1 LENLILIPSAC
12 QVAKPSIYVII
23 PPKEEGLGFM
33 AKRILLVEDDPA
45 VLRAVSYMLGKE
57 GYEVL
62 TASNGLDGLTKAKGE
77 SPDLLI
83 LDVMLPGI
91 DGFEI
96 CHRLRAE
103 PQTAQLPILML
114 SAKGQAA
121 DKSMGLQV
129 GANEYLTK
137 PVERLVLLGK
147 IEALLGAKK

>member
-1 LENLILIPSAC
+1 
-12 QVAKPSIYVII
+12 
-23 PPKEEGLGFM
+23 M
-33 AKRILLVEDDPA
+33 AKRILIIEDDPA
-45 VLRAVSYMLGKE
+45 VLRAISYMLEKE

-62 TASNGLDGLTKAKGE
+62 TAMNGLEGLTKAKGE
-77 SPDLLI
+77 NPDLLV

-91 DGFEI
+91 DGFEV

-103 PQTAQLPILML
+103 SQTAQLPILML

-147 IEALLGAKK
+147 VGDLLGAKK

>member
-1 LENLILIPSAC
+1 
-12 QVAKPSIYVII
+12 
-23 PPKEEGLGFM
+23 M
-33 AKRILLVEDDPA
+33 AKRILIVEDDPSL
-45 VLRAVSYMLGKE
+45 LRAVSYILEKE

-62 TASNGLDGLTKAKGE
+62 TAMNGLEGLTKAKGE
-77 SPDLLI
+77 NPDLLI

-91 DGFEI
+91 DGFEV

-103 PQTAQLPILML
+103 SQTAQLPILML

-121 DKSMGLQV
+121 DKTMGLQV

-147 IEALLGAKK
+147 VEALLGAKK

>member
-1 LENLILIPSAC
+1 
-12 QVAKPSIYVII
+12 
-23 PPKEEGLGFM
+23 M
-33 AKRILLVEDDPA
+33 AKRILIVEDDPA
-45 VLRAVSYMLGKE
+45 VLRAMSFILEKE

-62 TASNGLDGLTKAKGE
+62 TAVNGLEGLTKAKGE
-77 SPDLLI
+77 NPDLLI

-103 PQTAQLPILML
+103 SETAQLPILML

-121 DKSMGLQV
+121 DKAMGLQV

-137 PVERLVLLGK
+137 PVDRLVLLSTL
-147 IEALLGAKK
+147 EALLAAKK

>member
-1 LENLILIPSAC
+1 
-12 QVAKPSIYVII
+12 
-23 PPKEEGLGFM
+23 M
-33 AKRILLVEDDPA
+33 AKRILIIEDDPA
-45 VLRAVSYMLGKE
+45 VLRATSYILEKE

-62 TASNGLDGLTKAKGE
+62 TAMNGLEGLTKAKGE
-77 SPDLLI
+77 NPDLLI

-96 CHRLRAE
+96 CHRLRDEA
-103 PQTAQLPILML
+103 QTAQLPILML

-147 IEALLGAKK
+147 IESLLAAEK

>member
-1 LENLILIPSAC
+1 MANRILI
-12 QVAKPSIYVII
+12 I
-23 PPKEEGLGFM
+23 
-33 AKRILLVEDDPA
+33 EDDPA
-45 VLRAVSYMLGKE
+45 VLRAMSFMLEKE

-62 TASNGLDGLTKAKGE
+62 TATNGLEGLNKAKGE
-77 SPDLLI
+77 NPDLLI

-103 PQTAQLPILML
+103 SQTARLPILML

-121 DKSMGLQV
+121 DKAMGLQV

-137 PVERLVLLGK
+137 PVERLVLLDK
-147 IEALLGAKK
+147 VKALLAAEK

>member
-1 LENLILIPSAC
+1 MLTTPSAY
-12 QVAKPSIYVII
+12 AII
-23 PPKEEGLGFM
+23 PPEEKGEGGFM
-33 AKRILLVEDDPA
+33 AKRILIVEDDPA
-45 VLRAVSYMLGKE
+45 VLRAVSYMLEKE
-57 GYEVL
+57 GYNVL
-62 TASNGLDGLTKAKGE
+62 TAMDGLTGLAKAKGE
-77 SPDLLI
+77 NPDLLI

-91 DGFEI
+91 DGFEV
-96 CHRLRAE
+96 CHRLRSE

-147 IEALLGAKK
+147 IEALLETKK

>member
-1 LENLILIPSAC
+1 MP
-12 QVAKPSIYVII
+12 
-23 PPKEEGLGFM
+23 
-33 AKRILLVEDDPA
+33 KRILVIEDDPA
-45 VLRAVSYMLGKE
+45 VLRAMSFMLEKE

-62 TASNGLDGLTKAKGE
+62 TAVNGLEGLTKAKGE
-77 SPDLLI
+77 NPDLLI

-103 PQTAQLPILML
+103 PQTARLPILML

-121 DKSMGLQV
+121 DKAMGLQV

-137 PVERLVLLGK
+137 PVERVVLLGK
-147 IEALLGAKK
+147 VEALLSAKE

>member
-1 LENLILIPSAC
+1 
-12 QVAKPSIYVII
+12 
-23 PPKEEGLGFM
+23 M
-33 AKRILLVEDDPA
+33 AKRILIIEDDPA
-45 VLRAVSYMLGKE
+45 VLRAISYMLEKE

-62 TASNGLDGLTKAKGE
+62 TAMNGLEGLTKAKGE
-77 SPDLLI
+77 NPDLLV

-91 DGFEI
+91 DGFEV

-103 PQTAQLPILML
+103 SQTAQLPILML

-147 IEALLGAKK
+147 VETLLGAKE

>member
-1 LENLILIPSAC
+1 
-12 QVAKPSIYVII
+12 
-23 PPKEEGLGFM
+23 M
-33 AKRILLVEDDPA
+33 AKRILLVEDDPSL
-45 VLRAVSYMLGKE
+45 LRAVSYILEKE

-62 TASNGLDGLTKAKGE
+62 TAMNGLDGLTKAKGE
-77 SPDLLI
+77 NPDLLI

-91 DGFEI
+91 DGFEV

-103 PQTAQLPILML
+103 SQTAQLPILML

-121 DKSMGLQV
+121 DKTMGLEV

-147 IEALLGAKK
+147 VEALLGAEK

>member
-1 LENLILIPSAC
+1 
-12 QVAKPSIYVII
+12 
-23 PPKEEGLGFM
+23 M
-33 AKRILLVEDDPA
+33 AKRILLVEDDPSL
-45 VLRAVSYMLGKE
+45 LRAVSYMLEKE

-62 TASNGLDGLTKAKGE
+62 TANNGLDGLTKAKGE
-77 SPDLLI
+77 NPDLLI

-91 DGFEI
+91 DGFEV

-103 PQTAQLPILML
+103 PQTARLPILML

-121 DKSMGLQV
+121 DKSTGLQV

-147 IEALLGAKK
+147 VEALLGTEK